1 MALFAGPGTERRRS
15 AMPEPAS
22 GWPASDPGGAQT
34 ALAKTMESQAISVA
48 AAKSQSVTP
57 WTRRLV
63 IRVEITS
70 KGAPRVPVRR
80 RLNRSALLLILGA
93 VAVLLSW
100 VGISAF
106 RTEPTAASAA
116 DERGPNSESQSLAPV
131 PAPSK
136 TETAKTRSAEAKSVE
151 SEVRKQPDASLSPIS
166 EVIPD
171 VPRSARK
178 TIRGT
183 VRVSVR
189 VIVDKEGTV
198 LVATADDPGPSRYFE
213 GLAVQAS
220 KKWMFAPMDTEER
233 RIMLVRFNFTRAGTT
248 ARANSLQ

>member
-1 MALFAGPGTERRRS
+1 VP
-15 AMPEPAS
+15 
-22 GWPASDPGGAQT
+22 Q
-34 ALAKTMESQAISVA
+34 
-48 AAKSQSVTP
+48 
-57 WTRRLV
+57 LV
-63 IRVEITS
+63 IRIEISS
-70 KGAPRVPVRR
+70 KGPPRAPVRR
-80 RLNRSALLLILGA
+80 RLSRGALLLILGA

-100 VGISAF
+100 VGISVF
-106 RTEPTAASAA
+106 RTEPTSAPAA
-116 DERGPNSESQSLAPV
+116 
-131 PAPSK
+131 
-136 TETAKTRSAEAKSVE
+136 TEAKSVE
-151 SEVRKQPDASLSPIS
+151 SEVRKQPDASTSPIS

-171 VPRSARK
+171 VPRSARE

-213 GLAVQAS
+213 RLAIQAS
-220 KKWMFAPMDTEER
+220 KKWTFAPTASEEQ